1 MDLPRKGTEMSKV
14 YLFVEIDVQPNKRA
28 DFLTEISRH
37 GAHIRTENGC
47 EALEIFTDTK
57 NPDRVCVWEIWSNRE
72 LWDANMVNEASKA
85 WQVIARDFV
94 NGEKI
99 TVMDSIN

>member
-1 MDLPRKGTEMSKV
+1 MDLPRKG
-14 YLFVEIDVQPNKRA
+14 
-28 DFLTEISRH
+28 
-37 GAHIRTENGC
+37 
-47 EALEIFTDTK
+47 
-57 NPDRVCVWEIWSNRE
+57 SNRE
-72 LWDANMVNEASKA
+72 LWDAHMVNEASKA